1 MLTCILIDDEKP
13 ALMYLEMMLLTDGR
27 FRIEGKYTSA
37 QAGLGHLA
45 VSRVDVVFLDMDM
58 PEMNGLEAGEH
69 IQQLNSD
76 IRIVYITAYS
86 DYAIEAF
93 EIHALDYVLKPIDP
107 DRLAKTLHYIE
118 RSIPVREVKS
128 FGNWRVRCF
137 GHLSFDGSVG
147 NERQLKWKTAKAREL
162 FAYLLH
168 HRERWIS
175 KDILLE
181 TLWPDYPKDKAL
193 TYLHTTVSQ
202 IRKLVK
208 EWQGQISVE
217 YALDSYRLVLD
228 GILCDV
234 SEFEQATDKE
244 SAITEQNRLF
254 YENIIA
260 LYRGDYL
267 EGYDYPWAETL
278 RSNLQERYLNFVIR
292 IAAYDMEHGCERKA
306 LERLHFAQQKAPYSE
321 EICRLVLTSYAQLG
335 DYASLNRHYEAFVKL
350 LHTDLGIEPSQETIS
365 IYNQYV

>member
-1 MLTCILIDDEKP
+1 
-13 ALMYLEMMLLTDGR
+13 MMLLADGR
-27 FRIEGKYTSA
+27 FQVEGKYTSA
-37 QAGLGHLA
+37 LAGLEHLA
-45 VSRVDVVFLDMDM
+45 RSKVDVVFLDMDM

-69 IQQLNSD
+69 IQQLDSK

-86 DYAIEAF
+86 EYAIDAF

-128 FGNWRVRCF
+128 SDDWRVRCF
-137 GHLSFDGSVG
+137 GYLSFDDGAGS
-147 NERQLKWKTAKAREL
+147 ERQLKWKTAKAQEL

-168 HRERWIS
+168 HRERWMA
-175 KDILLE
+175 KEILLE

-202 IRKLVK
+202 VRKLVK

-228 GILCDV
+228 GIRFDV
-234 SEFEQATDKE
+234 SEFERATDRE
-244 SAITEQNRLF
+244 LAITEQNRLF
-254 YENIIA
+254 YENILA

-278 RSNLQERYLNFVIR
+278 RSNLLERYLNRVIR
-292 IAAYDMEHGCERKA
+292 LATYEMEHGFERKA
-306 LERLHFAQQKAPYSE
+306 LERLKFAQQKAPYSE
-321 EICRLVLTSYAQLG
+321 EICHLVLAIYALQG
-335 DYASLNRHYEAFVKL
+335 DYASLSRHYEAFVKL
-350 LHTDLGIEPSQETIS
+350 LQADLGIEPSQETTS
-365 IYNQYV
+365 IYNQCIQ

>member
-1 MLTCILIDDEKP
+1 MDDEKP

-27 FRIEGKYTSA
+27 FQVEGKYTSA
-37 QAGLGHLA
+37 QAGLEHLA
-45 VSRVDVVFLDMDM
+45 RSKVDVVFLDMDM
-58 PEMNGLEAGEH
+58 PEMNGLEAGEQ

-86 DYAIEAF
+86 EYAIEAF

-107 DRLAKTLHYIE
+107 DRLAKTLNYIE
-118 RSIPVREVKS
+118 RSIPVREVNS

-137 GHLSFDGSVG
+137 GHLSFDDGAG
-147 NERQLKWKTAKAREL
+147 NDRQLKWKTAKAQEL

-168 HRERWIS
+168 HRERWIA
-175 KDILLE
+175 KEILLE

-228 GILCDV
+228 GILYDV
-234 SEFEQATDKE
+234 SEFERATDRE
-244 SAITEQNRLF
+244 PAITGQNRLF
-254 YENIIA
+254 YENILA

-267 EGYDYPWAETL
+267 EEYDYPWTETL
-278 RSNLQERYLNFVIR
+278 KSNLLERYLNFVLR
-292 IAAYDMEHGCERKA
+292 VAAYEIEHGFERKA
-306 LERLHFAQQKAPYSE
+306 LERLHFAEKKAPYSE
-321 EICRLVLTSYAQLG
+321 EICRLLLTTYARQG
-335 DYASLNRHYEAFVKL
+335 EYASLNRHYEAFVKL
-350 LHTDLGIEPSQETIS
+350 LHADLGIEPSQETIR
-365 IYNQYV
+365 IYNQCKKMTSP

>member
-1 MLTCILIDDEKP
+1 
-13 ALMYLEMMLLTDGR
+13 MYLEMMLLTDGR
-27 FRIEGKYTSA
+27 FQVEGKYTSA
-37 QAGLGHLA
+37 RAGLEHLA
-45 VSRVDVVFLDMDM
+45 RSKVDVVFLDMDM

-76 IRIVYITAYS
+76 IRIVYVTAYS
-86 DYAIEAF
+86 EYAIEAF

-107 DRLAKTLHYIE
+107 DRIAKTLNYIE
-118 RSIPVREVKS
+118 RSIPVSTMKT

-137 GHLSFDGSVG
+137 GHLSFDDGAG
-147 NERQLKWKTAKAREL
+147 NDRQLKWKTAKAQEL

-175 KDILLE
+175 KEILLE
-181 TLWPDYPKDKAL
+181 TLWPDYPKDKAM

-217 YALDSYRLVLD
+217 YALDSYRLVID
-228 GILCDV
+228 GILFDV
-234 SEFEQATDKE
+234 SEFERATDRE
-244 SAITEQNRLF
+244 PAITEQNRLF
-254 YENIIA
+254 YENIIV

-278 RSNLQERYLNFVIR
+278 RSNLLERYLNTVMR
-292 IAAYDMEHGCERKA
+292 IAAYDMGHGFERKA

-321 EICRLVLTSYAQLG
+321 EICRLVLANYALQR
-335 DYASLNRHYEAFVKL
+335 DFASLSRYYEAFVQL
-350 LHTDLGIEPSQETIS
+350 LHTDLGIEPSQETTS